1 MKDFV
6 KVANLDEIKEGKM
19 KIFYVEGE
27 EIVLAKVDGKI
38 YAFTNFCSHE
48 NGPLGEGSLNG
59 KIVTCPWHLAQ
70 FDITTGKVVNVPF
83 DTEKYGKVKDIETF
97 EVKIEGKDVFVK
109 I

>member
-1 MKDFV
+1 M
-6 KVANLDEIKEGKM
+6 
-19 KIFYVEGE
+19 
-27 EIVLAKVDGKI
+27 
-38 YAFTNFCSHE
+38 
-48 NGPLGEGSLNG
+48 
-59 KIVTCPWHLAQ
+59 AQ